1 MIKHILIIFFI
12 ALAFSQFTVPDLG
25 QIGETIKNEAV
36 KA

>member
-1 MIKHILIIFFI
+1 MIKHLYLVFFI
-12 ALAFSQFTVPDLG
+12 ALALAQFNVPDIA